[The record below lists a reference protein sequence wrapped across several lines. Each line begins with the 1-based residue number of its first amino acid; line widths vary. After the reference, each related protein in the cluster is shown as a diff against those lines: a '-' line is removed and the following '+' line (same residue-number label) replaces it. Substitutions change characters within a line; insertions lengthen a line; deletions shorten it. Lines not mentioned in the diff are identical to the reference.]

1 MSDRM
6 ETIYWF
12 CLALLLASS
21 GYVLFAA
28 DCVRWF
34 GARLRR
40 ESSSSSAAPSV
51 TVFKPLC
58 GPDVELLE
66 NLRAFCRQDHP
77 EYQIIFGVRD
87 PADPVIAVARQI
99 ISEFPALDLDLVIDP
114 TVHGTN
120 LKISNL
126 INMYPRA
133 KHDVLV
139 IADSDMRVGPDY
151 LRGLCNALNKE
162 GAGMVTCLYL
172 GDPLPGLPS
181 ALGALFINE
190 WFLPSVLVATRFVP
204 NSYCFGATMAIPRSV
219 LEEVGGLGALADY
232 LADDYMLG
240 RKVLATG
247 RRVDIAPVLVENRL
261 LEPAWRDLIA
271 HELRWAR
278 TIRTVQPAGFA
289 AAFLTDALP
298 LAVLCLLYSWL
309 IDSGQ
314 GLALGA
320 AGFALI
326 ARSLL
331 HLSVNKTFNRR
342 EAMWLIPLRDLL
354 TFLIRASSFLGGD
367 VEWRRQ
373 SLHVDNGSR
382 LSMKD

>member
-1 MSDRM
+1 M
-6 ETIYWF
+6 ETIYWL
-12 CLALLLASS
+12 CLALALATC
-21 GYVLFAA
+21 GYVLLAA
-28 DCVRWF
+28 DCVRRF
-34 GARLRR
+34 GARLHR
-40 ESSSSSAAPSV
+40 ESRSSSAAPSV

-58 GPDVELLE
+58 GSDVELLE
-66 NLRAFCRQDHP
+66 NLRAFCRQDYH
-77 EYQIIFGVRD
+77 EYQIVFGVRD
-87 PADPVIAVARQI
+87 PADPAIAVARQI

-126 INMYPRA
+126 INMYHRA
-133 KHDVLV
+133 KHNVLV

-151 LRGLCNALNKE
+151 LRRLCNALNKE

-172 GDPLPGLPS
+172 GDPLSGLPS

-219 LEEVGGLGALADY
+219 LEEVGGLGAFADY

-289 AAFLTDALP
+289 ASFLTDALP
-298 LAVLCLLYSWL
+298 LACLCLLFAWL
-309 IDSGQ
+309 NDSGM
-314 GLALGA
+314 GFAIAA

-342 EAMWLIPLRDLL
+342 AAMWLIPLRDLL
-354 TFLIRASSFLGGD
+354 TFLIRAGSFLGGD

>member
-1 MSDRM
+1 M
-6 ETIYWF
+6 ETIYWL
-12 CLALLLASS
+12 CLALSLASS

-34 GARLRR
+34 GLRVRR
-40 ESSSSSAAPSV
+40 ESISSPATPPI
-51 TVFKPLC
+51 TVLKPLC

-66 NLRAFCRQDHP
+66 NLRTFCRQDYP

-87 PADPVIAVARQI
+87 PADPAIAIARQI
-99 ISEFPALDLDLVIDP
+99 ISEFPTLNLDLVIDP
-114 TVHGTN
+114 TIHGSN

-133 KHDVLV
+133 RHDLLV
-139 IADSDMRVGPDY
+139 IADSDMRVGSDY
-151 LRGLCNALNKE
+151 LRRLCGVLGKE

-181 ALGALFINE
+181 ALGAMFINE

-204 NSYCFGATMAIPRSV
+204 NSYCFGATMAIPRAV
-219 LEEVGGLGALADY
+219 LEEVGGLGALVNY

-261 LEPAWRDLIA
+261 LEPAFKDLIA

-289 AAFLTDALP
+289 ASFLTDALP
-298 LAVLCLLYSWL
+298 LAGISLLLAWM
-309 IDSGQ
+309 IGP
-314 GLALGA
+314 GLGPAVFA
-320 AGFALI
+320 AGFALL

-331 HLSVNKTFNRR
+331 HLSVNKTFNRHQ
-342 EAMWLIPLRDLL
+342 AMWLIPLRDLL
-354 TFLIRASSFLGGD
+354 TFLMRAVSFLGGD

-373 SLHVDNGSR
+373 SLHVDEGSR
-382 LSMKD
+382 LSTKD

>member
-1 MSDRM
+1 M
-6 ETIYWF
+6 EAIYWL
-12 CLALLLASS
+12 CLALTLASS

-34 GARLRR
+34 GARVRR
-40 ESSSSSAAPSV
+40 ESTALPAGPPI

-66 NLRAFCRQDHP
+66 NLRTFCRQDYP
-77 EYQIIFGVRD
+77 EYQIIFGIRD
-87 PADPVIAVARQI
+87 PADPSIAIARQI
-99 ISEFPALDLDLVIDP
+99 ISEFPTLDLELVIDP
-114 TVHGTN
+114 TIHGNN

-133 KHDVLV
+133 RHDLLV
-139 IADSDMRVGPDY
+139 IADSDMRVGTDY
-151 LRGLCNALNKE
+151 LRRLSGALRKE

-190 WFLPSVLVATRFVP
+190 WFLPSVLVATRCVP

-219 LEEVGGLGALADY
+219 LEEVGGFGALADY

-278 TIRTVQPAGFA
+278 TIRTVQPAGFTA
-289 AAFLTDALP
+289 SFLTDALP
-298 LAVLCLLYSWL
+298 LACLCLLLAWL
-309 IDSGQ
+309 IESGQ
-314 GLALGA
+314 GLALGTV
-320 AGFALI
+320 GFALI

-342 EAMWLIPLRDLL
+342 QAMWLIPLRDLL
-354 TFLIRASSFLGGD
+354 TFLIRAGSFLGGD

>member
-1 MSDRM
+1 
-6 ETIYWF
+6 
-12 CLALLLASS
+12 
-21 GYVLFAA
+21 
-28 DCVRWF
+28 
-34 GARLRR
+34 
-40 ESSSSSAAPSV
+40 
-51 TVFKPLC
+51 
-58 GPDVELLE
+58 
-66 NLRAFCRQDHP
+66 
-77 EYQIIFGVRD
+77 
-87 PADPVIAVARQI
+87 
-99 ISEFPALDLDLVIDP
+99 
-114 TVHGTN
+114 
-120 LKISNL
+120 
-126 INMYPRA
+126 
-133 KHDVLV
+133 
-139 IADSDMRVGPDY
+139 
-151 LRGLCNALNKE
+151 
-162 GAGMVTCLYL
+162 
-172 GDPLPGLPS
+172 
-181 ALGALFINE
+181 
-190 WFLPSVLVATRFVP
+190 VP

-219 LEEVGGLGALADY
+219 LEEVGGLGAFADY

-289 AAFLTDALP
+289 ASFLTDALP
-298 LAVLCLLYSWL
+298 LACLCLLFAWL
-309 IDSGQ
+309 NDSGM
-314 GLALGA
+314 GFAIAA

-342 EAMWLIPLRDLL
+342 AAMWLIPLRDLL
-354 TFLIRASSFLGGD
+354 TFLIRAGSFLGGD